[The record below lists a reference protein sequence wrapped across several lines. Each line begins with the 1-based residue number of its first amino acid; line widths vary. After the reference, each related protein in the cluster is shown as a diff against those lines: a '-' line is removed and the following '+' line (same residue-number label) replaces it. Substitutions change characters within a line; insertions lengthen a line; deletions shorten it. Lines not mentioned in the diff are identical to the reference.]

1 MTEKLCLIEFI
12 KKCYVQSGKSI
23 HQYFRL
29 VGKEL
34 FNIMILELG
43 PLSNER
49 SGIHDFFNPS
59 IFEKMTVDFWPAT
72 CTYYSNLSKIHINTK
87 TVFQTKFSEVSLTS
101 YYHT

>member
-23 HQYFRL
+23 VHQYFRL

-34 FNIMILELG
+34 FNTMILELE

-72 CTYYSNLSKIHINTK
+72 CTYYSNLSKRTK
-87 TVFQTKFSEVSLTS
+87 TYQNLSTLNVIVNV
-101 YYHT
+101 HHI